1 MLTELC
7 GLVHSVKAVLIK
19 APKHYSPRCRELT
32 QFMRGIR
39 KERGAMTAAQRAV
52 LGSWVIVLNAA
63 SRTCWRLTVSF
74 SQLMSPAGPARKTHA
89 RAREAENSAAHR
101 AGCSAE
107 CLAVVLTCDEAR
119 YLPTD
124 YFAAVLLN
132 AYWDQYFTAAKYSS
146 TFKSTRVDRLKR
158 KVKTDSCQSP
168 LNASETA
175 QSF

>member
-1 MLTELC
+1 MSFLP
-7 GLVHSVKAVLIK
+7 SV
-19 APKHYSPRCRELT
+19 
-32 QFMRGIR
+32 
-39 KERGAMTAAQRAV
+39 
-52 LGSWVIVLNAA
+52 
-63 SRTCWRLTVSF
+63 
-74 SQLMSPAGPARKTHA
+74 SPAGPARRTHE
-89 RAREAENSAAHR
+89 RARGAVYSAAHR

-124 YFAAVLLN
+124 YFAAVR
-132 AYWDQYFTAAKYSS
+132 FTAAKYSS

-168 LNASETA
+168 LNATETA

>member
-1 MLTELC
+1 M
-7 GLVHSVKAVLIK
+7 
-19 APKHYSPRCRELT
+19 
-32 QFMRGIR
+32 
-39 KERGAMTAAQRAV
+39 
-52 LGSWVIVLNAA
+52 
-63 SRTCWRLTVSF
+63 SF
-74 SQLMSPAGPARKTHA
+74 SPSMSPAGPARRTHE
-89 RAREAENSAAHR
+89 RARGAVYSAAHR

-107 CLAVVLTCDEAR
+107 CLAVVLTYDEAR

-168 LNASETA
+168 LNATETA
-175 QSF
+175 QNF